1 MRPDI
6 LMRGAVARPSAR
18 QRGTMPPPPL
28 LLLLALPALA
38 LGQVAGDYD
47 HYKIVVGGE
56 AK

>member
-6 LMRGAVARPSAR
+6 LMRGAGARPSAR
-18 QRGTMPPPPL
+18 RRGTMPHPL

-47 HYKIVVGGE
+47 HYTIKVGGE